1 MMKTPCKTNFQFP
14 HVVISLMN
22 ILSRQRV
29 FRLQKT
35 LDAMLDIRGAI
46 ALSRQYRTNKLKLA
60 SLADAKEEFSVMR
73 AYSNGILLGLILP
86 VFGVIFTVGTPSH
99 NTLAKNYFRIRISG
113 KLWGRAS
120 SGSYHFVSH
129 RLYLLGIKCI
139 LTHSSVRLYRED
151 ECQ

>member
-35 LDAMLDIRGAI
+35 LDAMLDIRGAV

-60 SLADAKEEFSVMR
+60 SLADAKEEFSLMR

-113 KLWGRAS
+113 KL
-120 SGSYHFVSH
+120 
-129 RLYLLGIKCI
+129 
-139 LTHSSVRLYRED
+139 
-151 ECQ
+151 